1 MIIGLFE
8 SHFCVSLYFLWHK
21 ESHKEKILDMNIR
34 LATLEIY
41 VFDEMTERLCNV
53 LHFLLMV
60 LGFSWLG
67 LQLHCWKQNRENEI
81 GEVEVGNTTTFLF
94 SYWGLFDLWTFLL
107 CFYRLWLVSLV
118 FLYDGRLG
126 LRVRPQ
132 NNMTVEEF
140 KMLEGDGTA
149 LTPLGTRA
157 WARALRLQ
165 HGKV

>member
-8 SHFCVSLYFLWHK
+8 SHFCVSLYFLWHIPQRK
-21 ESHKEKILDMNIR
+21 DFGYEYP
-34 LATLEIY
+34 LAKLEIY

-81 GEVEVGNTTTFLF
+81 GEVEVGIRRRFCSRIEDCLIC
-94 SYWGLFDLWTFLL
+94 GLFYYVFIGCDLWVWF
-107 CFYRLWLVSLV
+107 

-157 WARALRLQ
+157 RARALRLQ